1 METFSFSALGTE
13 WTLLIDESVFPVN
26 HQKAILEAV
35 AVFENRFSRFLPKS
49 EVNQFRDASAGTYQI
64 SREFA
69 LLLTRADRLRTL
81 TGGVYNPAVGGLLER
96 TGYNQKYRLQADDQA
111 ISEYQLPEWSL
122 TGEILTLS
130 GGVVFDF
137 GGIGKGYCIDMVATL
152 LEKLGYEYF
161 LVEGGGDMYGTKKR
175 DGSAYKI
182 ALEWPGKPEMAFGV
196 VELRY
201 QGIAVSDTSKRRWG
215 QGQGAWH
222 HIIDPEKKKPIEGVI
237 GATAVAPTAFA
248 ADCMTSGLF
257 LAEPSRY
264 RALTEELGAR
274 FVVFQKDGTVQVSPD
289 WQGELF

>member
-13 WTLLIDESVFPVN
+13 WSLLIDESVFPET

-35 AVFENRFSRFLPKS
+35 AVFENRFSRFLPGS

-96 TGYNQKYRLQADDQA
+96 TGYDQKYRLQADDQA
-111 ISEYQLPEWSL
+111 ISEYQLPTWSL
-122 TGEILTLS
+122 TGEMLTLS

-152 LEKLGYEYF
+152 LGKCGYEYF
-161 LVEGGGDMYGTKKR
+161 LVEGGGDMYGTKKK

-182 ALEWPGKPEMAFGV
+182 ALEWPGRPDTVFGV
-196 VELRY
+196 VELKY
-201 QGIAVSDTSKRRWG
+201 QGIAVSDTAKRRWG
-215 QGQGAWH
+215 GWH
-222 HIIDPEKKKPIEGVI
+222 HIIDPTTKKPIESVV

-257 LAEPSRY
+257 LSDPGKYSALAED
-264 RALTEELGAR
+264 LGAR
-274 FVVFQKDGTVQVSPD
+274 FVVFRKNDMVQASPD